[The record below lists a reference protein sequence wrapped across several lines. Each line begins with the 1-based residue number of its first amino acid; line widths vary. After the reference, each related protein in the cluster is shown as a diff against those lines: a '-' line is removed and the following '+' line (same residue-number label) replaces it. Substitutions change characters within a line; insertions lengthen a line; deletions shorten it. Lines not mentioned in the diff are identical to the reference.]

1 MCLKYAMTTF
11 EANKEFPFEKM
22 VLGQPQAMQG
32 GGSYFTKLTIDNKPI
47 LMQLPK
53 CNMKNGIVKTKRIT
67 YCDLMYEKSNFDE
80 RLSECVERLEETCQ
94 NLIDTKKHLWFS
106 NDLTKDDLE
115 TMMSSLVRLYK
126 SGTKALMRTYIDVSR
141 RNGNLKCHMYDENER
156 IVDSNKITDKTLMI
170 PLVQIEGIKFT
181 SRSFDVELKL
191 IQIMILEEKET
202 VSFNKNCMI
211 KRRSPIPMQNLNL
224 EKSLVNDDLT
234 VSTDNSEIEENSLKS
249 ETLEDSMKE
258 VEEIINKTVSDN
270 NITLENVEEQD
281 TSGKND
287 SILGNEN
294 IEEVELS
301 LDNIDDA
308 VVIDSEENSVED
320 NEDKVSSLTE
330 ESLPDLEEITL
341 EVKDELTPT
350 VGIEEVELNIKDNT
364 ETITLKRPNEVY
376 YEIYKAAREKA
387 KHMRNVALEA
397 YLEAK
402 QIKTKYML
410 EDLDDSDEEFDFTE
424 NEMAGLTS
432 V

>member
-1 MCLKYAMTTF
+1 MTTF

>member
-1 MCLKYAMTTF
+1 MTTF

-32 GGSYFTKLTIDNKPI
+32 GGSYFTKLTIENKPI

-80 RLSECVERLEETCQ
+80 KLSEWVESLEETCQ

-126 SGTKALMRTYIDVSR
+126 SGSKALMRTYVDVSR
-141 RNGNLKCHMYDENER
+141 RNGNLKCHIYDENER
-156 IVDSNKITDKTLMI
+156 IVDSNTITEKTLMI
-170 PLVQIEGIKFT
+170 PLIQIEGIKFT

-191 IQIMILEEKET
+191 IQIMVLEEKEE
-202 VSFNKNCMI
+202 VAFNKSCMI
-211 KRRSPIPMQNLNL
+211 KRRSPIPMENLKL
-224 EKSLVNDDLT
+224 EKSLENDNVTD
-234 VSTDNSEIEENSLKS
+234 STDNSEIEIDENSVKS
-249 ETLEDSMKE
+249 ETSKVNNNHEEEDN
-258 VEEIINKTVSDN
+258 NKTEIEMKSDD
-270 NITLENVEEQD
+270 NITLENVEEE
-281 TSGKND
+281 TSGKKD

-294 IEEVELS
+294 LEEVELS
-301 LDNIDDA
+301 LDNLDDA
-308 VVIDSEENSVED
+308 EVFDSEENSVVD

-341 EVKDELTPT
+341 EVKDELSPRL
-350 VGIEEVELNIKDNT
+350 GIEEVELNIKDNT
-364 ETITLKRPNEVY
+364 EPITLKRPNEVY

-387 KHMRNVALEA
+387 KHMRKVALEA

-424 NEMAGLTS
+424 NEMSGLTS

>member
-1 MCLKYAMTTF
+1 MTTF

-32 GGSYFTKLTIDNKPI
+32 CGSYFTKLTIDNKPI